1 MDGDASEEKA
11 EHGRSWALFMRV
23 EHNWIEIAAAALM
36 ALATM
41 MSAFSAYQSA
51 E

>member
-1 MDGDASEEKA
+1 MDEETVEKEGRRRRFRSLSIRI
-11 EHGRSWALFMRV
+11 EH
-23 EHNWIEIAAAALM
+23 HWIEIAAAALM
-36 ALATM
+36 ALSTM

>member
-1 MDGDASEEKA
+1 MDEGADEDEVQQK
-11 EHGRSWALFMRV
+11 RSTAFFMRI
-23 EHNWIEIAAAALM
+23 EHHWIEIAAAALM